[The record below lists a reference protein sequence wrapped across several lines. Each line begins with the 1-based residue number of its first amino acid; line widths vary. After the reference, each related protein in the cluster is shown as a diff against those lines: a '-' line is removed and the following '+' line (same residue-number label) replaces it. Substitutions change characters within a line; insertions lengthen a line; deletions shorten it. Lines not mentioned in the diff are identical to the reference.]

1 LCGTL
6 APIGGAGDDS
16 ASVSP
21 AVFPLVFVIVAL
33 GAVLQGSVGF
43 GLGVFSV
50 PFLLLIAPDLVP
62 GPVLAATITITILIM
77 VRERRDVRWRDLG
90 WALGGRIFGIW
101 AAVEVLTSLPPE
113 GLAMVSGLFVLV
125 AVALTASGLHFPPRP
140 GVLAG
145 AGFLSGLIGTVV
157 AIGGPAI
164 ALVYQ
169 RESGPSI
176 RGTLS
181 AYFLV
186 GITMTIVWLAVK
198 GLFGMPEMRL
208 AVALVPAVLSGYLVS
223 HRVARVLDRG
233 YIRPAILILS
243 AAASIAVVLKQIW

>member
-1 LCGTL
+1 VSL
-6 APIGGAGDDS
+6 ALFS
-16 ASVSP
+16 
-21 AVFPLVFVIVAL
+21 LVFLIVAL

-50 PFLLLIAPDLVP
+50 PFLLLLAPELVP
-62 GPVLAATITITILIM
+62 GPLLAATIAITILIM

-101 AAVEVLTSLPPE
+101 AAVEVLTSLPPD
-113 GLAMVSGLFVLV
+113 GLAIVSGLFVLV
-125 AVALTASGLHFPPRP
+125 AVALTASGLHFPPKP

-186 GITMTIVWLAVK
+186 GITMTLLWLGAE
-198 GLFGMPEMRL
+198 GLFGLREIRL
-208 AVALVPAVLSGYLVS
+208 AVALVPAVLTGYLAS
-223 HRVARVLDRG
+223 RHVARVLDRG

-243 AAASIAVVLKQIW
+243 AAASIAVVLKQLW

>member
-1 LCGTL
+1 
-6 APIGGAGDDS
+6 
-16 ASVSP
+16 
-21 AVFPLVFVIVAL
+21 VFSLVFVIVAL
-33 GAVLQGSVGF
+33 GAVLQGSIGF

-50 PFLLLIAPDLVP
+50 PFLLLLAPQLVP
-62 GPVLAATITITILIM
+62 GPLLAATITITILIM

-90 WALGGRIFGIW
+90 WALGGRVFGIW
-101 AAVEVLTSLPPE
+101 AAVEVLTSLPA
-113 GLAMVSGLFVLV
+113 GQLAMVSGLFVLM
-125 AVALTASGLHFPPRP
+125 AVALTASGLHLPPRP
-140 GVLAG
+140 GILAG
-145 AGFLSGLIGTVV
+145 AGFVSGLIGTVV

-186 GITMTIVWLAVK
+186 GITMTVVWLSVR
-198 GLFGMPEMRL
+198 GLFGVHQLRL
-208 AVALVPAVLSGYLVS
+208 AVALVPAVLLGYLAS

-243 AAASIAVVLKQIW
+243 AAASVAVVVKQLW

>member
-1 LCGTL
+1 VSL
-6 APIGGAGDDS
+6 ALFS
-16 ASVSP
+16 
-21 AVFPLVFVIVAL
+21 LVFLIVAL

-50 PFLLLIAPDLVP
+50 PFLLLLAPELVP
-62 GPVLAATITITILIM
+62 GPLLAATIAITLLIM

-101 AAVEVLTSLPPE
+101 AAVEVLTSLPPD
-113 GLAMVSGLFVLV
+113 GLAIVSGLFVLV
-125 AVALTASGLHFPPRP
+125 AVALTASGLHFPPKP

-186 GITMTIVWLAVK
+186 GITMTLLWLGAE
-198 GLFGMPEMRL
+198 GLFGLREIRL
-208 AVALVPAVLSGYLVS
+208 AVALVPAVLTGYLAS
-223 HRVARVLDRG
+223 RHVARVLDRG

-243 AAASIAVVLKQIW
+243 AAASIAVVLKQLW

>member
-1 LCGTL
+1 
-6 APIGGAGDDS
+6 
-16 ASVSP
+16 
-21 AVFPLVFVIVAL
+21 VFSLVFVIVAL

-50 PFLLLIAPDLVP
+50 PFLLLIAPELVP
-62 GPVLAATITITILIM
+62 GPLLASTIPITTLITI
-77 VRERRDVRWRDLG
+77 REHKDVRWHDLG
-90 WALGGRIFGIW
+90 WALGARVFGIW
-101 AAVEVLTSLPPE
+101 AAVTVLTSLSADR
-113 GLAMVSGLFVLV
+113 LALVSGVFVLV
-125 AVALTASGLHFPPRP
+125 AVALTASGVDLPPRP
-140 GVLAG
+140 PVLVG

-169 RESGPSI
+169 RQSGPSI

-186 GITMTIVWLAVK
+186 GIIMSLTWLAAE
-198 GLFGMPEMRL
+198 GLFGVSQLRL
-208 AVALVPAVLSGYLVS
+208 TVALLPAVLLGYLAS
-223 HRVARVLDRG
+223 GRLARVLDRG

-243 AAASIAVVLKQIW
+243 AAASVAVVLKQVL